1 MVVIC
6 GNSTVLSVFLSQ
18 GILMFSLIKYTR
30 ITYEDYVYPPWGEA
44 VGWLI
49 TVASMLCVPLLV
61 SKTIVDIYWRG
72 NDGGNTSQMSV
83 RPGFAPLADCYVTPP
98 PRGNGSGTTQRV
110 SCCCFIVRNSA
121 SHTQAACVSM
131 RI

>member
-1 MVVIC
+1 MIGHPISKWWLICWKYLSPLMV
-6 GNSTVLSVFLSQ
+6 L

-61 SKTIVDIYWRG
+61 IKTIVDIYWRG
-72 NDGGNTSQMSV
+72 NDGGNTSQKLHEAIFVPEENHAKELKVWEVGHQSPVYMT
-83 RPGFAPLADCYVTPP
+83 AL
-98 PRGNGSGTTQRV
+98 
-110 SCCCFIVRNSA
+110 
-121 SHTQAACVSM
+121 
-131 RI
+131 